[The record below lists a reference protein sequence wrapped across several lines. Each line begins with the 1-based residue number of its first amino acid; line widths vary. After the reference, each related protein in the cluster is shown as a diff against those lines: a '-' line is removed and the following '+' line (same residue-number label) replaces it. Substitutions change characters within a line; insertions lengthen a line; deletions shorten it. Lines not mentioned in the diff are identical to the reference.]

1 MERFQNTDKPLSSL
15 MDIRKT
21 IQSDD
26 NSTDVK
32 FQSKRQLEGL
42 NGMIIER
49 QHSIQR
55 ALMIKNDINGNI
67 VSKLEKLLSKK
78 FRLNQQDY
86 IILIDRFN
94 LKHTNITRK
103 TIVEMINLL
112 NMQKIYDD
120 DQPTYMPS
128 RESPSD
134 ERDYNTQST
143 ILSNEFKPNDISK
156 ETYLKETDLKETDL
170 KDTEL
175 KDTELKGS
183 FDDRLQELINS
194 RHTVEVSIPNNTN
207 DGSNS
212 ESPIV
217 SVDNTIPPHNTS
229 DIVNNIAAKLSTN
242 VNTHIPT
249 NIPTNIPGNIPTN
262 IPTNIPGN
270 IPAVIDE
277 INNATTVVH
286 NRPSDLEASLHK
298 ILANMTS
305 NQEPSTKEFNIMA
318 NIINNPVIETN
329 ITSNLQFDLN
339 YAGKRTIDNIVKIE
353 LVSCFVNEN
362 FYKKNDLKNSPYF
375 LMKICEFNDIL
386 YLNGSSVGGFC
397 QIIWEKKGNY
407 YNYINTDKLFGVY
420 VPPDN
425 ITLDTLNIELYNHM
439 GNKLSDIKSTE
450 NDQFN
455 LVLKIITRDD
465 I

>member
-15 MDIRKT
+15 MGIRKT

-32 FQSKRQLEGL
+32 FQSKRKLEGL
-42 NGMIIER
+42 DGMIIER

-55 ALMIKNDINGNI
+55 ALMIKNDINDNI

-120 DQPTYMPS
+120 GQTTYVPS
-128 RESPSD
+128 RESSLD
-134 ERDYNTQST
+134 ERDYNIQST

-156 ETYLKETDLKETDL
+156 ETGLKEAGLKETGLKEA
-170 KDTEL
+170 
-175 KDTELKGS
+175 ELKGS

-194 RHTVEVSIPNNTN
+194 RHTAEVSIPTGE
-207 DGSNS
+207 DDDVNS
-212 ESPIV
+212 ISTIV

-229 DIVNNIAAKLSTN
+229 DIVNNIAAKLRTN
-242 VNTHIPT
+242 VNTHIPA
-249 NIPTNIPGNIPTN
+249 
-262 IPTNIPGN
+262 N
-270 IPAVIDE
+270 IPANITTVIDE
-277 INNATTVVH
+277 IDNIPVVVNNGI
-286 NRPSDLEASLHK
+286 RDLESSLHK
-298 ILANMTS
+298 ILANMSS

-318 NIINNPVIETN
+318 NIINKPIIENNT
-329 ITSNLQFDLN
+329 TSNLKFDIN
-339 YAGKRTIDNIVKIE
+339 YAGKLTIDNIVKIE

-397 QIIWEKKGNY
+397 QIIWEKKGSY

-420 VPPDN
+420 VPSDD
-425 ITLDTLNIELYNHM
+425 ITLDTLNIELYDHM
-439 GNKLSDIKSTE
+439 GHKMSDIKSTE

-455 LVLKIITRDD
+455 LVLKIITRAEV
-465 I
+465 

>member
-32 FQSKRQLEGL
+32 FQSKRKLEGL
-42 NGMIIER
+42 DGMIIER

-55 ALMIKNDINGNI
+55 ALMIKNDINDNI

-103 TIVEMINLL
+103 TIVEMINFL

-120 DQPTYMPS
+120 DQTTYVPS
-128 RESPSD
+128 RESSLD
-134 ERDYNTQST
+134 ERDYNIQST

-156 ETYLKETDLKETDL
+156 ETGLKE
-170 KDTEL
+170 
-175 KDTELKGS
+175 TELKGS

-194 RHTVEVSIPNNTN
+194 RHTAEVSIPTGED

-249 NIPTNIPGNIPTN
+249 NIPTNIPA
-262 IPTNIPGN
+262 N

-277 INNATTVVH
+277 IDNIPVVVNNSI
-286 NRPSDLEASLHK
+286 SDLEASLHK

-305 NQEPSTKEFNIMA
+305 NREPSTKEFNIMA
-318 NIINNPVIETN
+318 NIISNPVIETN

>member
-15 MDIRKT
+15 MEIRKT

-32 FQSKRQLEGL
+32 FQSKRKLEGL
-42 NGMIIER
+42 DGMIIER

-55 ALMIKNDINGNI
+55 ALMIKNDINDNL

-94 LKHTNITRK
+94 LKHNNITRN
-103 TIVEMINLL
+103 TIVEMINFL

-120 DQPTYMPS
+120 GQTTYAPS
-128 RESPSD
+128 RESSLD
-134 ERDYNTQST
+134 EPTYNSRAS

-156 ETYLKETDLKETDL
+156 ETRLKETEV
-170 KDTEL
+170 E
-175 KDTELKGS
+175 GS

-194 RHTVEVSIPNNTN
+194 RHIGEVSIPAGADDDVHSAST
-207 DGSNS
+207 
-212 ESPIV
+212 IV
-217 SVDNTIPPHNTS
+217 SVNASDNTIPPHNTS
-229 DIVNNIAAKLSTN
+229 DIVNNIASKLSTN

-249 NIPTNIPGNIPTN
+249 NIPANIPSNIATS
-262 IPTNIPGN
+262 
-270 IPAVIDE
+270 IPANISANISTVIDE
-277 INNATTVVH
+277 IDNSQRVVH
-286 NRPSDLEASLHK
+286 NGPSDLESSLHK

-305 NQEPSTKEFNIMA
+305 NQEPVTTECNIMA
-318 NIINNPVIETN
+318 NIISKPIAENTTI
-329 ITSNLQFDLN
+329 SNLKFDIN

-397 QIIWEKKGNY
+397 QIIWEKKGSY

-420 VPPDN
+420 VPPED
-425 ITLDTLNIELYNHM
+425 ITLDALNIELYDHTGDKM
-439 GNKLSDIKSTE
+439 TQIKSTE

-455 LVLKIITRDD
+455 LVLKIITRAEV
-465 I
+465 